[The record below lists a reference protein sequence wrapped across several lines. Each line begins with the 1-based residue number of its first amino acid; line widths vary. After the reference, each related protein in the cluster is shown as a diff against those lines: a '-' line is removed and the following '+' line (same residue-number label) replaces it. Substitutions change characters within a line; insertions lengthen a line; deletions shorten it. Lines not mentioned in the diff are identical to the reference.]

1 MPIRFL
7 SCTPSPASAFPSP
20 FRCPGI
26 WQHCSSQ
33 QRHLKHAATTL
44 LRGDILPQRP
54 STAAAGQTA
63 CTEKGRK
70 ILYTNLPQIAIIAQA
85 ACLSAAMQPISLT
98 QTPAT
103 RILGRSIKLIP
114 PATASL
120 WMAYNLRYAKN
131 TVQYRKNAQ
140 AELLR
145 CLTQRTAVL
154 FGSAGSIE
162 TSPCCSCESAYG
174 EIFRISPKM
183 WNSPLTTKWGQ
194 AVLKEWTATAARR
207 QNSMFLLCFCVGC
220 AIFNK
225 TAPSDPSR

>member
-1 MPIRFL
+1 M
-7 SCTPSPASAFPSP
+7 
-20 FRCPGI
+20 
-26 WQHCSSQ
+26 
-33 QRHLKHAATTL
+33 
-44 LRGDILPQRP
+44 PQRP

-140 AELLR
+140 AEPLR
-145 CLTQRTAVL
+145 FLTQRTAVL

-174 EIFRISPKM
+174 EDLPDQPEEVEQSIDHKM
-183 WNSPLTTKWGQ
+183 GASSLKRMDGNSRPEAKQ
-194 AVLKEWTATAARR
+194 YVFVV
-207 QNSMFLLCFCVGC
+207 FLRWLCYF
-220 AIFNK
+220 
-225 TAPSDPSR
+225 

>member
-1 MPIRFL
+1 M
-7 SCTPSPASAFPSP
+7 
-20 FRCPGI
+20 
-26 WQHCSSQ
+26 
-33 QRHLKHAATTL
+33 
-44 LRGDILPQRP
+44 RGDILPQRLR
-54 STAAAGQTA
+54 TAAAGQTA
-63 CTEKGRK
+63 CTEKGKK
-70 ILYTNLPQIAIIAQA
+70 ILYTNLPAIIAQA

-174 EIFRISPKM
+174 EIFRINPKR

-194 AVLKEWTATAARR
+194 AVLKEWTVTAARR

>member
-1 MPIRFL
+1 
-7 SCTPSPASAFPSP
+7 
-20 FRCPGI
+20 
-26 WQHCSSQ
+26 
-33 QRHLKHAATTL
+33 
-44 LRGDILPQRP
+44 
-54 STAAAGQTA
+54 
-63 CTEKGRK
+63 
-70 ILYTNLPQIAIIAQA
+70 
-85 ACLSAAMQPISLT
+85 MQPISLT

-140 AELLR
+140 AELLC

-174 EIFRISPKM
+174 EIFRISPKR